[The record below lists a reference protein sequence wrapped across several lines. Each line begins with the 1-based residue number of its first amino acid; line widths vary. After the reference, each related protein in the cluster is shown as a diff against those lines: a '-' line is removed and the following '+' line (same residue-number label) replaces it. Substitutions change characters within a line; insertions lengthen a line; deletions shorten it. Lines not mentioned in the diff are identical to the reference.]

1 MKKKN
6 ALGIGS
12 VVIILMVAIGI
23 FAISNLSSGNSS
35 ESKAIEA
42 AEKYVARQVYITL
55 GVTCERYD
63 SNVIY
68 KSGDKKLISV
78 KFYIKGSSNVKGSSF
93 ASGSYCVY
101 CEGEYAI
108 NSTKM
113 MGSDHSYKERIEEL
127 KALFK
132 I

>member
-12 VVIILMVAIGI
+12 VAIILMVAIGI
-23 FAISNLSSGNSS
+23 FAISNLSSENS

-113 MGSDHSYKERIEEL
+113 MGADHNYKERIEEL